1 MASNYH
7 LKPEEVRRIRRS
19 LGETQ
24 AQFASRLGVDAVT
37 VARWETGQ
45 RKCTGLYAK
54 TILELDTMSTGEEL
68 QMEEDNQE
76 NLIRP
81 VELGELYSFCSNTA
95 PLLQFLY
102 KEVPLDYREGILR
115 KYQEW
120 FEVWAYNSSFLDEI
134 CNRRLIREIGYFLR
148 PITPGPINP
157 NATEHYAAQ
166 KLANSCHSICE
177 IAQNLV
183 PSYELLSAK
192 ISSESQLLT
201 TREMMLF
208 IKQILDDLLKQPLL
222 DIKNKGD
229 VVLLKFYR
237 CLFQFAWDEMYQGK
251 CLPIPATVSS
261 GFASILS
268 ITLRGPLTISIPDIY
283 DYNELEDINKVTKDS
298 IKGLE
303 KSMLSKAFGIS
314 FH

>member
-1 MASNYH
+1 MA
-7 LKPEEVRRIRRS
+7 
-19 LGETQ
+19 
-24 AQFASRLGVDAVT
+24 
-37 VARWETGQ
+37 
-45 RKCTGLYAK
+45 
-54 TILELDTMSTGEEL
+54 LDTMSTRKGL

-76 NLIRP
+76 NLIRS

-148 PITPGPINP
+148 PVTSGPINP
-157 NATEHYAAQ
+157 NATEYYAVQ
-166 KLANSCHSICE
+166 KLANSCQSIYE

-183 PSYELLSAK
+183 PSYELLQAK
-192 ISSESQLLT
+192 IPIESQIIT
-201 TREMMLF
+201 TREMLLF

-222 DIKNKGD
+222 DIQNKGD

-237 CLFQFAWDEMYQGK
+237 SLLQFVWDEMHQGK

-268 ITLRGPLTISIPDIY
+268 ITLRGPLTISVPDIY
-283 DYNELEDINKVTKDS
+283 DHNELEDINKVTKDS

>member
-1 MASNYH
+1 MPSNYH
-7 LKPEEVRRIRRS
+7 LKQEEVRRIRRS

-24 AQFASRLGVDAVT
+24 VQFASRLGVDAVT

-54 TILELDTMSTGEEL
+54 TILELDTMSTGKEL
-68 QMEEDNQE
+68 QMEDDNQE
-76 NLIRP
+76 NVIRP
-81 VELGELYSFCSNTA
+81 VELRELYSFCSNTA

-102 KEVPLDYREGILR
+102 KEVSLDYREGILR

-120 FEVWAYNSSFLDEI
+120 FEVWAYNSSFFDDI

-148 PITPGPINP
+148 PVTSGPINP

-166 KLANSCHSICE
+166 KLANSCQAIYE

-183 PSYELLSAK
+183 PSGELLQTR
-192 ISSESQLLT
+192 IPIHTQTLT
-201 TREMMLF
+201 TREMLVF
-208 IKQILDDLLKQPLL
+208 IMQVVDDLLNQSLL
-222 DIKNKGD
+222 EIKNKGD

-237 CLFQFAWDEMYQGK
+237 CILQFAWDEMHQGK
-251 CLPIPATVSS
+251 CLSIPATVSS

-268 ITLRGPLTISIPDIY
+268 ITLRGPLTISVPDIY
-283 DYNELEDINKVTKDS
+283 DHNELEDINKATKDS
-298 IKGLE
+298 IKGLD
-303 KSMLSKAFGIS
+303 KSLLSKAFGIS